1 MKIVLLIIEQFF
13 YIIINI
19 QDFQD
24 FFICINNK
32 LWIMILILRNIY
44 IALSIYNIVINV
56 ITSAKT

>member
-56 ITSAKT
+56 INSAKT

>member
-32 LWIMILILRNIY
+32 LWIMILILRNVY

>member
-32 LWIMILILRNIY
+32 LWIMILILRNVY

-56 ITSAKT
+56 INSAKT